1 MNILKFLLKVLALFF
16 KGVLYLVAFGVFV
29 FLCLMWSGL
38 NNGGFGIGILDVTV
52 LMLVYFH
59 FSRTFVSRDYYLKAM
74 AAKRALKENNEL

>member
-1 MNILKFLLKVLALFF
+1 MSREAHVPFCEGLLGKFQRSTLL
-16 KGVLYLVAFGVFV
+16 
-29 FLCLMWSGL
+29 
-38 NNGGFGIGILDVTV
+38 TV